1 MLPRSLRAFVLSA
14 GAALALAG
22 CQENLAGGAACP
34 ALCPDTLTI
43 KDTVLFAAQALD
55 TDLTVPGSPPL
66 GTELALL
73 VANYEQGGD
82 RLVTGVVLRFD
93 SLQRAIVDTTG
104 KPPRPLTRIDTAG
117 VYLNIIAPE
126 AGYDSTLVRDS
137 VVTFLVYDV
146 DADAPDLDTA
156 VVRERFSSPPIAS
169 RVVARDSLTGTIA
182 IPLDSGFVASH
193 VRSGQRIRLGIR
205 VQSDNGAQVRIG
217 STEGGNPSTIRYT
230 AHADTSRISTA
241 LNVNTRSTSG
251 PPISSMADHMLLLE
265 GAPPAPSDILA
276 AGGVPPSRV
285 FIRFNL
291 PAALIDSTTTVVRAN
306 LELHQ
311 QGNALYQS
319 TDSISLVTRL
329 VRATHA
335 VSDVGQAAVLTVD
348 PGALGP
354 GFAVPPLVVN
364 PAVTR
369 VDTIPLANVFLLW
382 KREGRGS
389 TQRAIVLQSSGQAI
403 DPRRFYLYSSAAA
416 TDSLRPRIRITY
428 IPRSGFG
435 LP

>member
-1 MLPRSLRAFVLSA
+1 MPRSLRAFVLSA

-169 RVVARDSLTGTIA
+169 RV
-182 IPLDSGFVASH
+182 
-193 VRSGQRIRLGIR
+193 
-205 VQSDNGAQVRIG
+205 
-217 STEGGNPSTIRYT
+217 
-230 AHADTSRISTA
+230 
-241 LNVNTRSTSG
+241 
-251 PPISSMADHMLLLE
+251 
-265 GAPPAPSDILA
+265 
-276 AGGVPPSRV
+276 
-285 FIRFNL
+285 
-291 PAALIDSTTTVVRAN
+291 
-306 LELHQ
+306 
-311 QGNALYQS
+311 
-319 TDSISLVTRL
+319 
-329 VRATHA
+329 
-335 VSDVGQAAVLTVD
+335 
-348 PGALGP
+348 
-354 GFAVPPLVVN
+354 
-364 PAVTR
+364 
-369 VDTIPLANVFLLW
+369 
-382 KREGRGS
+382 
-389 TQRAIVLQSSGQAI
+389 
-403 DPRRFYLYSSAAA
+403 
-416 TDSLRPRIRITY
+416 
-428 IPRSGFG
+428 
-435 LP
+435 